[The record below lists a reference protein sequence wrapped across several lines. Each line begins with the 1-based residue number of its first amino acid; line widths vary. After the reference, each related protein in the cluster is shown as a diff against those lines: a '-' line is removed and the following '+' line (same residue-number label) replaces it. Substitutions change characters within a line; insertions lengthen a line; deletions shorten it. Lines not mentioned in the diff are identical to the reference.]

1 MIDSPNDLE
10 INATTSGKK
19 LCKWAKPTE
28 IFFLT
33 IKHLHEMCNLSSFVP
48 VLVTCLSKM
57 ECKNAAA
64 AAVFHV
70 SVKI

>member
-1 MIDSPNDLE
+1 MIYSPNDLE
-10 INATTSGKK
+10 INATTSGKNYANGPNQHK
-19 LCKWAKPTE
+19 KH
-28 IFFLT
+28 LT
-33 IKHLHEMCNLSSFVP
+33 IEHLHEMCNLSSFVP

-57 ECKNAAA
+57 ECKNAGAS